1 MSISVAVVGAT
12 GRMGKLALEL
22 IDAAQDLRLHAA
34 LDSKSELSQV
44 LGADVVF
51 DVTRFNVS
59 ESVVTYCIDNGLKVL
74 VGTSGWS
81 ASKLA
86 LIEAKI
92 KAATAAANAGATAA
106 PAVLIIPN
114 FSIGSML
121 ASKFAA
127 EAAVFFNSI
136 EIVEAHH
143 AGKIDSPSG
152 TAVRTAEMISHAR
165 AEAQLTQPLVPG
177 VGQPARGQI
186 AAGVPIHSLRLSGV
200 SAKQDIFFGGESE
213 LLTLSHE
220 TTTVRAYQAGILL
233 SLRAA
238 ASAVG
243 LTVGLQAVV
252 EASKR

>member
-22 IDAAQDLRLHAA
+22 IDGSQDLRLHAA
-34 LDSKSELSQV
+34 LDSKSELTEV

-51 DVTRFNVS
+51 DVTRFEVS
-59 ESVVTYCIDNGLKVL
+59 ESVVDFCVTNGLKVV

-86 LIEAKI
+86 ALEPKL
-92 KAATAAANAGATAA
+92 AANPTSG
-106 PAVLIIPN
+106 VLVIPN

-127 EAAVFFNSI
+127 EAAAFFNSI

-152 TAVRTAEMISHAR
+152 TAVRTAEMIAHTR
-165 AEAQLTQPLVPG
+165 AEAELTQPLIPG
-177 VGQPARGQI
+177 VGQPARGQV
-186 AAGVPIHSLRLSGV
+186 AAGVPIHSLRLAGV
-200 SAKQDIFFGGESE
+200 SAKQDVLFGGESE
-213 LLTLSHE
+213 LLTISHE
-220 TTTVRAYQAGILL
+220 TTSVRAYQAGILL
-233 SLRAA
+233 ALRAA
-238 ASAVG
+238 AVSNG

-252 EASKR
+252 EATKK